1 MKKLIAFFLAVLL
14 ISASSCKK
22 VSKTPEAVPD
32 IPISQVKEPELP
44 KTLNSVHNYN
54 ANKTFAPS
62 NIDTNVNLSNK
73 TIPWGLGPNKNHVPP
88 SIPKEHKAI
97 LDKYSGYYL
106 GDTSQ
111 KVIYL
116 TFDEGYEVGY
126 TSVILDVLKANDVK
140 AAFFVTGHY
149 IKSQPELIKRMV
161 EEGHLVCSHSLT
173 HPSMPSKANN
183 LDAFSKEFTGLENLF
198 KEITGLDMPKFFRP
212 PKGEFSEKVLYL
224 TQNLGYKT
232 VFWSFAYKD
241 WLVDEQ
247 PTEKYAH
254 DKIMS
259 SAHNGEIMLLHAV
272 SKANANILDSVI
284 KELKSEGYRLGTL
297 YELK

>member
-1 MKKLIAFFLAVLL
+1 MKKISALFLAVLL
-14 ISASSCKK
+14 ILTGSCKK
-22 VSKTPEAVPD
+22 VSKLPETFPD
-32 IPISQVKEPELP
+32 IPMSQIKEPDLP
-44 KTLNSVHNYN
+44 KTLNSAYNYN
-54 ANKTFAPS
+54 ASKTLAPS
-62 NIDTNVNLSNK
+62 NIDLNVNLSNK

-173 HPSMPSKANN
+173 HPSMPSKANSI
-183 LDAFSKEFTGLENLF
+183 DAFNKEFAGLEDLF

-224 TQNLGYKT
+224 TQKLGYKT

-254 DKIMS
+254 DKIVS
-259 SAHNGEIMLLHAV
+259 SSHNGEIMLLHAV
-272 SKANANILDSVI
+272 SKTNANVLDSVI
-284 KELKSEGYRLGTL
+284 KELKSEGYRFGTL

>member
-1 MKKLIAFFLAVLL
+1 MLYYPPAKSIITSPKTADNLPNIN
-14 ISASSCKK
+14 IS
-22 VSKTPEAVPD
+22 D
-32 IPISQVKEPELP
+32 DLP
-44 KTLNSVHNYN
+44 KTLNSSLNYS
-54 ANKTFAPS
+54 KPS
-62 NIDTNVNLSNK
+62 NSICVPDNLNNK
-73 TIPWGLGPNKNHVPP
+73 TIPWGLGPNKNHIPP
-88 SIPKEHKAI
+88 SIPKEHKEI

-106 GDTSQ
+106 GNTSE
-111 KVIYL
+111 KVIYI

-126 TSVILDVLKANDVK
+126 TSTILDILKKNDVK

-183 LDAFSKEFTGLENLF
+183 IESFKKEFTGLEDLF
-198 KEITGLDMPKFFRP
+198 KETTGYDMPKFFRP

-224 TQNLGYKT
+224 TQSLGYKT

-247 PTEKYAH
+247 PSEKYAYE
-254 DKIMS
+254 KILS

-272 SKANANILDSVI
+272 SKTNANILDIVI
-284 KELKSEGYRLGTL
+284 QDLKAKGYRFGTL